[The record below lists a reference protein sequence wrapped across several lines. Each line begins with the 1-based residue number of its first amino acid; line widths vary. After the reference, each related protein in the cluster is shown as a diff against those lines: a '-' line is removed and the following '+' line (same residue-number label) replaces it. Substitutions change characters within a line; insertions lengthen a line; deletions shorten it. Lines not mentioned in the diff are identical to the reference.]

1 VIHVDDT
8 NGGSWTFSDS
18 GSVTYDKTFTCEDEG
33 ENVNTATIRET
44 GQSDSATV
52 VVTCI
57 KPPQATISGVKY
69 YDANLNGE
77 RDADEVGIAGWKIE
91 LYMWDEGAKDWVY
104 VDTAYTREAGDYIF
118 YNHRSWNL

>member
-77 RDADEVGIAGWKIE
+77 RDAGEVGIAGWKIE